1 MAWTHAPTSKG
12 VKQMNGYELLA
23 PYVVA
28 DRLARADA
36 DRLARLARKQAEAP
50 RVEDELDGQA
60 LEFAPEPWVPVLL
73 RKYPY
78 DPEFSR

>member
-1 MAWTHAPTSKG
+1 
-12 VKQMNGYELLA
+12 MNGYELLV

-36 DRLARLARKQAEAP
+36 DRLVRLARKHAKA
-50 RVEDELDGQA
+50 RRDADELDGQA

>member
-1 MAWTHAPTSKG
+1 
-12 VKQMNGYELLA
+12 MNGYELLV

-36 DRLARLARKQAEAP
+36 DRLVRLARKHAKAP
-50 RVEDELDGQA
+50 RDADELDGQA
-60 LEFAPEPWVPVLL
+60 FEVAPEPWVPVLL

-78 DPEFSR
+78 DAQFSR